1 MASIADLFGG
11 TQGSYSPGNSFLSSQ
26 PGFEFSSL
34 KPQYRLDYTAPYL
47 QEDASIATSRALR
60 NYASR
65 DLPQLVNQ
73 GAAMGQWGSGGLS
86 QRSDW
91 QKQDVSDT
99 LGDTQRMLARNMA
112 DLARQRTLSIIGGG
126 ASVF

>member
-1 MASIADLFGG
+1 MASIADLWGG
-11 TQGSYSPGNSFLSSQ
+11 TQGSYSPGASFLSSQ
-26 PGFEFSSL
+26 PGFEFSAL

-47 QEDASIATSRALR
+47 QEDTAIADSRALR
-60 NYASR
+60 NWGQR
-65 DLPQLVNQ
+65 QLPQMVNQ
-73 GAAMGQWGSGGLS
+73 GAAMGQWGSGGLT
-86 QRSDW
+86 QRADW
-91 QKQDVSDT
+91 AKQDVGDT